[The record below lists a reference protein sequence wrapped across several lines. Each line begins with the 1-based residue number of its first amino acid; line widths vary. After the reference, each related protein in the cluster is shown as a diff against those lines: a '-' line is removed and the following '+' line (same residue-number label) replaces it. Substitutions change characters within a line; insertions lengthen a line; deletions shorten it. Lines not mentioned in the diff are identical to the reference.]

1 MKEDRRIYR
10 KTMVSTIRLKGDKR
24 QMTCGLRRSA
34 ARLLSSTFLCLL
46 LSSSIF
52 FLSCTPMPKDVI
64 IQDAL
69 PPIYPDYCDVTIPAN
84 IAPLNFLLRV
94 DCEAVEVKF
103 GDLRINTKGNEVVF
117 DIDDWKEMLSQYVD
131 KEIEVTVS
139 ALINDQWIEYRHS
152 DGWSSRTR
160 LIPILPIV

>member
-1 MKEDRRIYR
+1 
-10 KTMVSTIRLKGDKR
+10 MVSTIRLKGDKR

-84 IAPLNFLLRV
+84 IAPLNFLLRA
-94 DCEAVEVKF
+94 DCEAIEVKA
-103 GDLRINTKGNEVVF
+103 GELTLNASGNEAVF
-117 DIDDWKEMLSQYVD
+117 DIDDWKALMQQSRD
-131 KEIEVTVS
+131 KEIEVTINSQIDGVWKQYKPFKWQVVS
-139 ALINDQWIEYRHS
+139 DKVDPYLTH
-152 DGWSSRTR
+152 R
-160 LIPILPIV
+160 LM